1 MDKRNYFMSHI
12 FSQVFENWLK
22 YTSYTHT
29 NTHTHVH
36 SHAETKYRNELRSIE
51 EANGGDIYGKLSN

>member
-1 MDKRNYFMSHI
+1 MSHI